1 MHASL
6 IGSWLLAAILV
17 LLAAARTGGA
27 PVEQSLQDTLTQ
39 DESLRDDAIVLMVP
53 SVPID
58 RADHY
63 DEKDIEYDLITIP
76 GEILRREIRQTGKD
90 YGPMEKELDIGE
102 QLAHILPKNTPYQT
116 LAKATQQLED
126 HNHDKRSFWPFN
138 KGEEESEEI
147 QVIDGGA
154 QDEEADILEVLGLL
168 LGGMAEEG
176 NGGDGTLQAIKAFKK
191 KLKSKL
197 LDGSGLTSSS
207 SSSSSSATQSFSAT
221 NSLESLDFLTGDF
234 SAVESPVTSGKSF
247 SADGSFSTS
256 FDTSFPSSSDG
267 PGLGKLSTIITKLL
281 PNIRNSDGS
290 ADVGGSLLRDFT
302 AIANEGVI
310 EANGR
315 DVTGGPS
322 LKQTVKGGFQ
332 FVGRLSTAILKI
344 LIQLPGIKMRV
355 FTEILEAQSPLKLAI
370 SDLIGENAEDM
381 LTLFKKSTEII
392 RDATRI
398 MRKLVSDVLAL
409 KGRMISK
416 LGGDVFNTG
425 SSLFDGTLRIAGAAV
440 QSGSDTASAIGR
452 GVSDTITVVNEA
464 GLPEKPSLQN
474 LGGFFGKGR
483 GEGVSNGGGFKS
495 LLGLGGR

>member
-1 MHASL
+1 MGFNFQLCCHATHCS
-6 IGSWLLAAILV
+6 
-17 LLAAARTGGA
+17 T
-27 PVEQSLQDTLTQ
+27 TLFIQ
-39 DESLRDDAIVLMVP
+39 W
-53 SVPID
+53 
-58 RADHY
+58 
-63 DEKDIEYDLITIP
+63 DLTFI
-76 GEILRREIRQTGKD
+76 
-90 YGPMEKELDIGE
+90 
-102 QLAHILPKNTPYQT
+102 QLCC
-116 LAKATQQLED
+116 
-126 HNHDKRSFWPFN
+126 
-138 KGEEESEEI
+138 
-147 QVIDGGA
+147 
-154 QDEEADILEVLGLL
+154 LGTDCSTTL
-168 LGGMAEEG
+168 LGFRKFY
-176 NGGDGTLQAIKAFKK
+176 NFNVV
-191 KLKSKL
+191 
-197 LDGSGLTSSS
+197 
-207 SSSSSSATQSFSAT
+207 FC
-221 NSLESLDFLTGDF
+221 
-234 SAVESPVTSGKSF
+234 
-247 SADGSFSTS
+247 
-256 FDTSFPSSSDG
+256 
-267 PGLGKLSTIITKLL
+267 
-281 PNIRNSDGS
+281 R
-290 ADVGGSLLRDFT
+290 RDFT

-381 LTLFKKSTEII
+381 LTLFQKSTEII